1 MASRAAV
8 TSHVEASLA
17 SLSSGLLMRVANYLG
32 VNELCTFDT
41 SVSAKQL
48 RSKFLSGL
56 FGDTFLYPGADVEKK
71 SSEWQEGYARWLTM
85 RHVFVNSIVL
95 NKRTTAS
102 VLVLYDTMNR
112 VNPDLVSL
120 TIHGDVTFPKDIA
133 VRSAKTLHTLVLYNQ
148 GKSGIAQL
156 RKLMGSVREWG
167 SMGGSLQKLE
177 LTNCKFSNEAV
188 DFGCCDALTELGIFK
203 CSSDLYTTPG
213 DSLGCTRLLWGILH
227 KCKNLKRFQFSAEE
241 DTTQLNARDLC
252 LLARFCPDLT
262 SIHIQSHD
270 DTFKEAAV
278 RGVAMKCTKLEELV
292 LLADN
297 TITDRT
303 IEAIAANLVSLQKL
317 DIQNLQL
324 RNPRTFRVLAHGCP
338 QLQVLRIHEG
348 NVTEAE
354 LLYLVQHATNLHTL
368 KIREWEHLDFRE
380 RWEESQ
386 PDPPHELLQMGI
398 DDPEALLS
406 SQRDRLQVL
415 RAATQQPGEMD
426 IVDKLYAAS
435 SNPRFKVVL
444 LDDDDDEDDEDE

>member
-1 MASRAAV
+1 
-8 TSHVEASLA
+8 
-17 SLSSGLLMRVANYLG
+17 
-32 VNELCTFDT
+32 
-41 SVSAKQL
+41 
-48 RSKFLSGL
+48 
-56 FGDTFLYPGADVEKK
+56 
-71 SSEWQEGYARWLTM
+71 
-85 RHVFVNSIVL
+85 
-95 NKRTTAS
+95 
-102 VLVLYDTMNR
+102 
-112 VNPDLVSL
+112 
-120 TIHGDVTFPKDIA
+120 
-133 VRSAKTLHTLVLYNQ
+133 
-148 GKSGIAQL
+148 
-156 RKLMGSVREWG
+156 
-167 SMGGSLQKLE
+167 MGGSLQKLE
-177 LTNCKFSNEAV
+177 LTNCDFGDEAV
-188 DFGCCDALTELGIFK
+188 DFGCCDALTKLHVYD
-203 CSSDLYTTPG
+203 CSSDLSTTPS

-380 RWEESQ
+380 TWGEVQ
-386 PDPPHELLQMGI
+386 PDALEGEDLLQLGI
-398 DDPEALLS
+398 ANPEALLS

-415 RAATQQPGEMD
+415 RAATRQQGDTE
-426 IVDKLYAAS
+426 DKLRAAS
-435 SNPRFKVVL
+435 SHPNFEVSAGAMIGYY
-444 LDDDDDEDDEDE
+444 

>member
-1 MASRAAV
+1 V
-8 TSHVEASLA
+8 TSHVEASLS
-17 SLSSGLLMRVANYLG
+17 SLSSDLLMRVANYLN
-32 VNELCTFDT
+32 VKELCVFDIAT
-41 SVSAKQL
+41 ENNKQL
-48 RSKFLSGL
+48 RAKYLSGL
-56 FGDTFLYPGADVEKK
+56 RNDTFLYSGSGVKGRK

-85 RHVFVNSIVL
+85 RHVFVNSLIL
-95 NKRTTAS
+95 DERTTATAMA
-102 VLVLYDTMNR
+102 LYDTMNR
-112 VNPDLVSL
+112 LNPGLVSL
-120 TIHGDVTFPKDIA
+120 NIKGNVAFPLDMA
-133 VRSAKTLHTLVLYNQ
+133 VRNNKTLHQIELSVHGTE
-148 GKSGIAQL
+148 QL

-167 SMGGSLQKLE
+167 SMGGSLQDLE
-177 LTNCKFSNEAV
+177 LDSCNFDDEAV
-188 DFGCCDALTELGIFK
+188 DFGSCDALTTLQIRN
-203 CSSDLYTTPG
+203 CASDLCTEPG
-213 DSLGCTRLLWGILH
+213 DSLGCTRLLWGILP
-227 KCKNLKRFQFSAEE
+227 KCANLKKFTFLHDRNK
-241 DTTQLNARDLC
+241 DCVLKDRDLC

-380 RWEESQ
+380 TWGEVQ
-386 PDPPHELLQMGI
+386 PDALEGEDLLQLGI
-398 DDPEALLS
+398 ANPEALLS

-415 RAATQQPGEMD
+415 RAATRQQGDTE
-426 IVDKLYAAS
+426 DKLRAAS
-435 SNPRFKVVL
+435 SHPNFEVSAGAMIGYY
-444 LDDDDDEDDEDE
+444 